1 MEKMRK
7 MQMVKKALRFMR
19 HEIRSR
25 IVRSGVPGGPPREL
39 DFALGVPFA
48 YEPDLSE
55 NPRVGVVLHLFYP
68 ELTEEFAPILLNMGL
83 TLSVMVTTDTEEKRA
98 KILELFAQH
107 ELRDVEVMQVENRG
121 RDAGAL
127 LTGFRDRYHDF
138 DLLLVLHS
146 KVTPQASIGAG
157 WRQTLVSGLVG
168 SRAVVRSILAIFE
181 AEPQVGL
188 VFCQHYE
195 PIRKWTGWE
204 MNFPAAQRVASN
216 WGLQLNRRGE
226 LDFPSGAMFWIRP
239 AALNPVLELGLKSDD
254 FPPGSETFDGSVSHA
269 IERLYAL
276 AAEYAGYSWYKVAAP
291 DCYSYRE
298 TIRTPKSEAELRSFL
313 IDRRRS
319 VMASM
324 VRKSR

>member
-1 MEKMRK
+1 MAK
-7 MQMVKKALRFMR
+7 QALRFLR
-19 HEIRSR
+19 QKIRSR
-25 IVRSGVPGGPPREL
+25 IVRSGLPGGPPYGS

-55 NPRVGVVLHLFYP
+55 NPRIGVVLHLFYP
-68 ELTEEFAPILLNMGL
+68 ELAAEFAQVLLNMDL
-83 TLSVMVTTDTEEKRA
+83 TISVMVTTDTEEKRE
-98 KILELFAQH
+98 KILESFAQH
-107 ELRDVEVMQVENRG
+107 ELHNVEVMRVENRG

-127 LTGFRDRYHDF
+127 LTGFRNRYHDF

-157 WRQTLVSGLVG
+157 WRQSLVNGLVG
-168 SRAVVRSILAIFE
+168 SGAVVRSILAIFE

-239 AALNPVLELGLKSDD
+239 AALSPILELGLKSDD
-254 FPPGSETFDGSVSHA
+254 FPLGSETFDGSVSHA

-276 AAEYAGYSWYKVAAP
+276 AAEYVGYSWYKVAAP
-291 DCYSYRE
+291 ECYSYRE
-298 TIRTPKSEAELRSFL
+298 TICTPRSEAELHRFL
-313 IDRRRS
+313 TDHRREL
-319 VMASM
+319 MTSM
-324 VRKSR
+324 VRNPRRTGRGL